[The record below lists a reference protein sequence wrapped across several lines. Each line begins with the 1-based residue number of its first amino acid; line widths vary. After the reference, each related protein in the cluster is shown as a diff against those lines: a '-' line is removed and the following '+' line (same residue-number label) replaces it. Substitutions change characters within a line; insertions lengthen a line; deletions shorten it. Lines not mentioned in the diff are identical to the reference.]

1 MYRFNRLASLNEVGG
16 DPGRFGV
23 RVATVHS
30 ELRRRRRHWPLEML
44 STSTHDTKRSEDV
57 RARIDVLS
65 EFPALWK
72 RVVNRWRRLNRSRKR
87 LVEGQAAPGANQEYL
102 FYQTL
107 IGTWPLRPMDAGESG
122 QYRERIQAYMRKAVR
137 EAKLRTS
144 WANVRA
150 DYEAALHQF
159 IDAALDDNANNLF
172 VADLR
177 AVQGKIARLG
187 LVNSL
192 AQTLC
197 KLTAPGVPDIYQG
210 TEIWDCSLV
219 DPDNRR
225 AVDYRH
231 RSALLAQLESAGEPN
246 AALAEELVR
255 TLEDGR
261 AKLHVIRTVLGF
273 RHRHERLFSEGDY
286 MPATARGV
294 HQRNVCA
301 FLRRG
306 AAPLATLTVFPRLCG
321 RLSLEVP
328 LAAELWGD
336 TMIEIPRKA
345 AGRRW
350 SNLLD
355 GSSVEAVSLG
365 TRRAIRVS
373 DALRHFPVALLLSE
387 PAREGA
393 PTAAGTT
400 AS

>member
-1 MYRFNRLASLNEVGG
+1 M
-16 DPGRFGV
+16 
-23 RVATVHS
+23 
-30 ELRRRRRHWPLEML
+30 
-44 STSTHDTKRSEDV
+44 
-57 RARIDVLS
+57 LS

-107 IGTWPLRPMDAGESG
+107 IGTWPLRPTDAAESG
-122 QYRERIQAYMRKAVR
+122 QYRERIQAYMLKAVR

-231 RSALLAQLESAGEPN
+231 RSALLAQLEIAGEPS

-273 RHRHERLFSEGDY
+273 RRRNERLFTEGDY
-286 MPATARGV
+286 MPATARGA
-294 HQRNVCA
+294 HQRNICA

-306 AAPLATLTVFPRLCG
+306 AAPVATLTVFPRLCG
-321 RLSLEVP
+321 RLGLEVP
-328 LAAELWGD
+328 LAADLWGD

-355 GSSVEAVSLG
+355 GSSVEAVTLG
-365 TRRAIRVS
+365 ARRAIRVS
-373 DALRHFPVALLLSE
+373 DAPRHFPVALLLSE
-387 PAREGA
+387 ATRAGPA
-393 PTAAGTT
+393 TATATT
-400 AS
+400 AG